1 MLILACLSAFDSG
14 SLFACLCVSVRARAR
29 ARTCKCPQRCT
40 PVPRC
45 VWCVYIRVSKSLG
58 TYVHEPSSCFRV
70 TWQLSLLC
78 HCIIWP
84 VCFYSCAHV
93 SATWLCWFAW
103 ITSVFYG
110 LTYTVCTIRV
120 FVYPCTFSSFPEA
133 CWLVWSTANGKLPNS
148 PGWQMGKA
156 PIASDSTGLFTFNRK
171 LILSFSAHFAT
182 YQCADANISLPLT

>member
-14 SLFACLCVSVRARAR
+14 SLFACLCVSVRVRAC
-29 ARTCKCPQRCT
+29 ARTYKCPQRCT

-45 VWCVYIRVSKSLG
+45 VWCVYIRVSRSLG
-58 TYVHEPSSCFRV
+58 TYVREPSSCFRV

-133 CWLVWSTANGKLPNS
+133 CWLVWFPQL
-148 PGWQMGKA
+148 MGNCQTVLDDKWEKPLLHLTPLA
-156 PIASDSTGLFTFNRK
+156 FSLLIENWSYLF
-171 LILSFSAHFAT
+171 
-182 YQCADANISLPLT
+182 QPISLHINVQMQIFPCH